1 MDNFPSYFLERTASI
16 EELLSDNFITANK
29 DGFSHTNIPN
39 FIERWKLLISQGDST
54 RFTKRLELLNISE
67 AEAISRFTSC
77 RSAYL
82 EEPSWV
88 NRAKELYFL
97 LNSNRSSL
105 ASKNTLGDYPFVEL
119 LSAPLSHY
127 YHELVAHL
135 VTNNISPEEA
145 SYISQKAISNLE
157 KSWGKSISPIIYSL
171 FDQYRQRNKSSSYS
185 LFLSAMIEHGFHELF
200 ESRPVLLRI
209 LAVELEQ
216 WLINTKE
223 LLLRL
228 IVDLADISTLLEYHQ
243 QLHLMDVASI
253 DFGLSDFHNLGKSVC
268 QITFSDNQKII
279 YKPKDL
285 RCDVLIMSLTNL
297 LNEKSALIDLKL
309 PKVLVRQDYGWTSFI
324 EQYDCLTIEQVKF
337 HYFSSGAWLAIF
349 YALNGSD
356 MHEENIIA
364 SGQYPIPVD
373 LEVIF
378 QGIDLGIDA
387 PNAIQKARQK
397 ILATVLGVGMLP
409 SYGKD
414 HLNNYYELGGL
425 KEHTYE
431 ENTFIWKNINTDT
444 MELCVKN
451 HQYKNDKNVPIL
463 NGVKQEITE
472 YRDSFIEGFVKCIN
486 IISQISNTKDFTELI
501 SKFSRLE
508 FRKVYR
514 PTFFYVLVINRLKD
528 FKTLNSGLEWSL
540 HAEFFYRLIS
550 DWNKL
555 GSRDQINI
563 AKYENRDS
571 LSLNIPFFTLNC
583 KSKFAKSSEGI
594 AFLSD
599 AVNGFEVVK
608 KKIDLITDKEIA
620 WQAQLIDLSLNF
632 QNQKKLNIAE
642 NFRLT
647 NPLEIA
653 EFIASQAIKENGTA
667 AWIGLEWH
675 EEIDKFQLSVL
686 GQDFYNGN
694 GGVALFLAATSL
706 AYKND
711 NLLKLAYEA
720 VSPLRQKLHH
730 DPASIKKSAPNIG
743 IGVGLTSYI
752 YSLTSLGLLTNNQE
766 LIKDATIAA
775 TLLDK
780 ELIDSDKNYDVMGG
794 SAGAILA
801 LLKLHHINNES
812 ETLNIAIL
820 AGNHFLENIDNW
832 LGSSNSQTLVS
843 TNQINGFAHGAAG
856 IALAL
861 FSLAKRTN
869 NLKFFEAAK
878 FIIAIENNTFS
889 KQTNNWPDFKFKH
902 LPENQW
908 SCQWCHG
915 ASGIGLARIASLKHI
930 GPSDTKDAVKQDI
943 KNAVKGILQRQLPG
957 PLDSLCCGNLGNIVF
972 LKEAGH
978 LLQKNDL
985 VTLAYTHLS
994 KIINRSRLEGD
1005 YSWNSGTSALNF
1017 GLFRGLSGLGYE
1029 MLRSRQAS
1037 KLPNVLIWE

>member
-1 MDNFPSYFLERTASI
+1 MNNFPSHFLERTASI
-16 EELLSDNFITANK
+16 EEILSDNFITANK
-29 DGFSHTNIPN
+29 DGFSHSSIPN

-54 RFTKRLELLNISE
+54 RFTKRLKLLNISE
-67 AEAISRFTSC
+67 AEVVSKLSGF
-77 RSAYL
+77 RSAYF
-82 EEPSWV
+82 EDPSWV
-88 NRAKELYFL
+88 SRAKELYFL
-97 LNSNRSSL
+97 LTSNKPPWV
-105 ASKNTLGDYPFVEL
+105 SKNTLRDYPFVEL
-119 LSAPLSHY
+119 FSLPLSHY
-127 YHELVAHL
+127 YDELVAHL
-135 VTNNISPEEA
+135 VINNISPAEA
-145 SYISQKAISNLE
+145 SYISQKAIFNLE
-157 KSWGKSISPIIYSL
+157 KSWSKSISPIIYSL
-171 FDQYRQRNKSSSYS
+171 FNQYRQRNKGSNYS
-185 LFLSAMIEHGFHELF
+185 LFLNVMIEDGFHELF

-228 IVDLADISTLLEYHQ
+228 FNDLVDISTLLELEQ
-243 QLHLMDVASI
+243 KLHLMNVASI
-253 DFGLSDFHNLGKSVC
+253 DIGLSDYHNLGKSVC
-268 QITFSDNQKII
+268 QITFSNNQKII

-285 RCDVLIMSLTNL
+285 RCDVLIMTLTNFL
-297 LNEKSALIDLKL
+297 HEKSAFIDLKL
-309 PKVLVRQDYGWTSFI
+309 PKVLARKDYGWTSYI
-324 EQYDCLTIEQVKF
+324 EQYDCLAIEQVKS

-378 QGIDLGIDA
+378 QGGDSDIDA
-387 PNAIQKARQK
+387 SNAIQKARQK
-397 ILATVLGVGMLP
+397 ISTTVLGVGMLP

-431 ENTFIWKNINTDT
+431 ENIFIWTNLNSDT
-444 MELCVKN
+444 MELSVEN
-451 HQYKNDKNVPIL
+451 HQYKNDKNVPTL

-472 YRDSFIEGFVKCIN
+472 YRDSFIDGFVKCIN
-486 IISQISNTKDFTELI
+486 TICEISTTKEFNELI
-501 SKFSRLE
+501 SKFSSLE

-550 DWNKL
+550 DWDKL

-563 AKYENRDS
+563 AKYENRAS
-571 LSLNIPFFTLNC
+571 LSLNIPYFTINC
-583 KSKFAKSSEGI
+583 KSKFANSLEGI
-594 AFLSD
+594 PFLSD
-599 AVNGFEVVK
+599 SVDGFELVRN
-608 KKIDLITDKEIA
+608 KIDLITDKEIA
-620 WQAQLIDLSLNF
+620 WQVQLIDLSLNF

-642 NFRLT
+642 NFSLT

-653 EFIASQAIKENGTA
+653 EFIAAQAISEKGTA

-686 GQDFYNGN
+686 SQDFYNGN
-694 GGVALFLAATSL
+694 GGIAFFLAASSL
-706 AYKND
+706 AYQKN

-730 DPASIKKSAPNIG
+730 DPASILKSAPNIG

-752 YSLTSLGLLTNNQE
+752 YSLTSIGLLTRDQE
-766 LIKDATIAA
+766 LIKDAAIAA
-775 TLLDK
+775 N
-780 ELIDSDKNYDVMGG
+780 LIDKKLIESDKNYDIMGG

-801 LLKLHHINNES
+801 LLKLYQINNQS
-812 ETLNIAIL
+812 EILNSAIQ
-820 AGNHFLENIDNW
+820 AGNYLVDSIDIW
-832 LGSSNSQTLVS
+832 LTSSNSPTLVS
-843 TNQINGFAHGAAG
+843 TNQISGFAHGAAG

-861 FSLAKRTN
+861 FSLAERTN
-869 NLKFFEAAK
+869 KLKFFEAAQ
-878 FIIAIENNTFS
+878 FIVSIENNTFS
-889 KQTNNWPDFKFKH
+889 KQTNNWPDVKFKH

-908 SCQWCHG
+908 ACQWCHG

-930 GPSDTKDAVKQDI
+930 RPSDIRAKVLQDVH
-943 KNAVKGILQRQLPG
+943 NAVAGTLQRQLPG

-972 LKEAGH
+972 LKEAGY
-978 LLQKNDL
+978 LLKKNDL
-985 VTLAYTHLS
+985 VALAHTHLS
-994 KIINRSRLEGD
+994 KIIDRSKLEGD
-1005 YSWNSGTSALNF
+1005 YNWNSGTSALNF
-1017 GLFRGLSGLGYE
+1017 SLFRGLSGLGYE
-1029 MLRSRQAS
+1029 MLRSRQEL